1 MPREFTRSDRVSD
14 AIQRI
19 LGQVIAQEIR
29 DPRIGLVNINAVTVT
44 RDMAYAK
51 VFVTFVGSESEQES
65 LEAASVLNKASGFLR
80 GFIAKELI
88 MRSVPKLQFIYDKTA
103 IRGQE
108 LSYLIERAI
117 AEDNTHPK
125 DEAEPDEAGQDS
137 DEVAANDDAANNV
150 TDMGSSND
158 IPSKDKN
165 DIPSK
170 DKQD

>member
-19 LGQVIAQEIR
+19 LGQVIAQEVR
-29 DPRIGLVNINAVTVT
+29 DPRIGMVNINAVTVT

-51 VFVTFVGSESEQES
+51 VYVTFVGQNEQDS
-65 LEAASVLNKASGFLR
+65 LAAASVLNKASGFLR

-108 LSYLIERAI
+108 LSFLIDRAMK
-117 AEDNTHPK
+117 EDSQHVHD
-125 DEAEPDEAGQDS
+125 DEPESTSGDVDS
-137 DEVAANDDAANNV
+137 DSEKA
-150 TDMGSSND
+150 
-158 IPSKDKN
+158 
-165 DIPSK
+165 
-170 DKQD
+170 

>member
-19 LGQVIAQEIR
+19 LGQVITQEIR

-51 VFVTFVGSESEQES
+51 VFVTFVGAENEQES
-65 LEAASVLNKASGFLR
+65 LVAASVLNKASGFLR

-117 AEDNTHPK
+117 AEDRTHPK
-125 DEAEPDEAGQDS
+125 DDEAVQENGEES
-137 DEVAANDDAANNV
+137 VNE
-150 TDMGSSND
+150 
-158 IPSKDKN
+158 IPKE
-165 DIPSK
+165 

>member
-51 VFVTFVGSESEQES
+51 VYVTFVGAENEAES
-65 LEAASVLNKASGFLR
+65 LAAASVLNKASGFLR

-108 LSYLIERAI
+108 LSYLIERAVR
-117 AEDNTHPK
+117 EDSLHVHDEEPT
-125 DEAEPDEAGQDS
+125 DEAAPSAD
-137 DEVAANDDAANNV
+137 AANDGD
-150 TDMGSSND
+150 SQND
-158 IPSKDKN
+158 TSDGEKA
-165 DIPSK
+165 
-170 DKQD
+170 

>member
-29 DPRIGLVNINAVTVT
+29 DPRVGLVNINAVTVT

-51 VFVTFVGSESEQES
+51 VYVTFVGSESEAES
-65 LEAASVLNKASGFLR
+65 LAAVAVLNKAGGFLR

-88 MRSVPKLQFIYDKTA
+88 MRSVPKLQFVYDKTA

-108 LSYLIERAI
+108 ISFLIDRAMK
-117 AEDNTHPK
+117 EDSQHVHD
-125 DEAEPDEAGQDS
+125 DEPA
-137 DEVAANDDAANNV
+137 DDA
-150 TDMGSSND
+150 DSSGE
-158 IPSKDKN
+158 KA
-165 DIPSK
+165 
-170 DKQD
+170 

>member
-51 VFVTFVGSESEQES
+51 VYITFVGAENEAES
-65 LEAASVLNKASGFLR
+65 LAAASVLNKASGFLR

-108 LSYLIERAI
+108 LSYLIERAVR
-117 AEDNTHPK
+117 EDSLHVHDEEPA
-125 DEAEPDEAGQDS
+125 DEAASSTD
-137 DEVAANDDAANNV
+137 AANDGSQKDTANDGDAEGEKA
-150 TDMGSSND
+150 
-158 IPSKDKN
+158 
-165 DIPSK
+165 
-170 DKQD
+170 

>member
-51 VFVTFVGSESEQES
+51 IYVTFVGSENEADS
-65 LEAASVLNKASGFLR
+65 LAAASVLNKASGFLR

-108 LSYLIERAI
+108 LSYLIERAVREDSLHPHDETQDDLP
-117 AEDNTHPK
+117 AEN
-125 DEAEPDEAGQDS
+125 
-137 DEVAANDDAANNV
+137 AANDSDS
-150 TDMGSSND
+150 DGEKS
-158 IPSKDKN
+158 
-165 DIPSK
+165 
-170 DKQD
+170 

>member
-19 LGQVIAQEIR
+19 LGQVITQEIR

-51 VFVTFVGSESEQES
+51 VYVTFVGADEAES
-65 LEAASVLNKASGFLR
+65 LAAASVLNKASGFLR
-80 GFIAKELI
+80 GFIAKELV

-108 LSYLIERAI
+108 ISFLIDRAMK
-117 AEDNTHPK
+117 EDSQHVH
-125 DEAEPDEAGQDS
+125 DEEPNDNSA
-137 DEVAANDDAANNV
+137 AANDSDSDGEKV
-150 TDMGSSND
+150 
-158 IPSKDKN
+158 
-165 DIPSK
+165 
-170 DKQD
+170 

>member
-51 VFVTFVGSESEQES
+51 VFVTFVGAENEQES
-65 LEAASVLNKASGFLR
+65 LAAASVLNKASGFLR

-117 AEDNTHPK
+117 KEDSTHQHD
-125 DEAEPDEAGQDS
+125 DEAVDGSEAQ
-137 DEVAANDDAANNV
+137 NDAENHENRD
-150 TDMGSSND
+150 G
-158 IPSKDKN
+158 
-165 DIPSK
+165 